1 MIIVEFFGPP
11 CSGKTSCEN
20 YLLKKNKNFISSNIL
35 IPKYSKNFIK
45 LTTLGKASLKY
56 MQFVK
61 FLKKINTSSKAQIMI
76 SRKNNKI
83 TSSSLKGNKYSN
95 FMLKNYRKI
104 CKDLYK
110 LYSKKNCELNK
121 FYLKNLNKISDKKLK
136 LNYQNWFEETTAKY
150 YIAKNL
156 KDKKKVVIFDEGLLQ
171 RSYFICYQKN
181 NFRSKLNYYLQLVDK
196 PDYAVH
202 VDENVKT
209 LHNRSKTRKYQKK
222 NIFVYKN
229 LNQIKKYK
237 VYFKYLQSKLKRI

>member
-1 MIIVEFFGPP
+1 
-11 CSGKTSCEN
+11 
-20 YLLKKNKNFISSNIL
+20 
-35 IPKYSKNFIK
+35 
-45 LTTLGKASLKY
+45 
-56 MQFVK
+56 
-61 FLKKINTSSKAQIMI
+61 MI

-110 LYSKKNCELNK
+110 LYSKKNYELKK